1 MNKQDDIERAILG
14 TVLIDST
21 LIPNILSLKP
31 SDFATAQNRQTFEKV
46 VGHYEAGL
54 PIDSVTIERLGD
66 YKDHFTSDMDSYV
79 RLLQEHSRV
88 RSIVE
93 GCTTLIRTASDKTS
107 DQLLKSLTDMTRNL
121 DYRDEAQTIGDTMMA
136 VVKRVDAIRLGE
148 QSLGIKVGLD
158 FEHALGG
165 FEDGNFYVIAARPA
179 MGKSALALELALRS
193 AEQGF
198 PVGFMSLEMSSESL
212 ATRMLC
218 NKASMDMQLLR
229 NGSLSDEKMQEIVDY
244 ASKIAELPIT
254 FDDSS
259 FLTAQS
265 LRSKAHAM
273 HRRHGIKM
281 LIIDYL
287 QLITGDNDNR
297 QQDVADASRT
307 CKVIAKELGIPVIGL
322 AQLNRGVEQ
331 RQDKRPLLSD
341 LRESGAIEQDA
352 DAVLMMYR
360 PEYYDQMTY
369 DERDPESFRGDSTL
383 NICEVITVKN
393 RHGNTGCVRQVF
405 IKEHMQ
411 FKNRARGHGF

>member
-14 TVLIDST
+14 TVLIDTT
-21 LIPNILSLKP
+21 LIPSVLSLKP
-31 SDFATAQNRQTFEKV
+31 SDFATRDNRITFESIIKN
-46 VGHYEAGL
+46 YEAGL
-54 PIDSVTIERLGD
+54 PIDSVTIERIGD
-66 YKDHFTSDMDSYV
+66 YRDSYTTDIASYV
-79 RLLQEHSRV
+79 RLLQEHARV
-88 RSIVE
+88 RAIIN
-93 GCTTLIRTASDKTS
+93 GCNELIRTSADKTS
-107 DQLLKSLTDMTRNL
+107 DQLLASLTSLTKNVEYHEDAQMIHNTML
-121 DYRDEAQTIGDTMMA
+121 D
-136 VVKRVDAIRLGE
+136 VVKRVDAIRMGE

-158 FEHALGG
+158 FEHSLGG

-218 NKASMDMQLLR
+218 NKANVNMQVLR
-229 NGSLSDEKMQEIVDY
+229 NGSLSDQDMQDVVNH
-244 ASKIAELPIT
+244 ASTIAELPIV

-259 FLTAQS
+259 FMTSQS

-273 HRRHGIKM
+273 HRKHGIKM
-281 LIIDYL
+281 LMIDYL
-287 QLITGDNDNR
+287 QLITGNNDNR

-331 RQDKRPLLSD
+331 RNDKRPLLSD

-369 DERDPESFRGDSTL
+369 DDRDPESFRGDSTL

-405 IKEHMQ
+405 IREHMQ
-411 FKNRARGHGF
+411 FKNRARQNLF